1 MFAKS
6 FMDDLINLCKFFGP
20 QSALFLSNN
29 DKARVPPGLAVA
41 SLQAPILIHI
51 LIQGLTS

>member
-29 DKARVPPGLAVA
+29 DKARVPAGLAVA

-51 LIQGLTS
+51 LIQGQAS